1 MGELTPELY
10 ERCRRTLLDCSELE
24 DHASLQ
30 AVFVTSELRPFHPHL
45 PQANNKSERVA
56 QVLAYLVK
64 KQLQDGRTILPLFFQ
79 ALTLRYDS
87 ADAQHHHLND
97 LAQLTQIALSA
108 AANPD
113 RARLFICYK
122 RDAQPDHD
130 LALHLHKTLTGLG
143 HDVFIDQS
151 LRTGDAW
158 LQTIDEQIKNS
169 DFLLVLLSPA
179 SAESEMVQAEIHR
192 AYEYRQ
198 AQGKPQ
204 TLPIRVN
211 YEGLLP
217 YQIAAFLNRL
227 QHGVWRVEADTPHI
241 TQHILAAI
249 AGQASA
255 QPDESLPGVVFVSED
270 GRPLPHENSLLPPLA
285 AFDPRTLAVPGG
297 VVKLR
302 DRLYVPRQADEQLAR
317 QIVKRGSTTTIR
329 APRQTGKTSL
339 LVRGLR
345 QAREQGAETVLI
357 DLQSLGHEQFA
368 SLDVFLREIA
378 ALMGDELGLDEA
390 DIANTWRAT
399 RSAQRNL
406 NTLMEK
412 VILPEFD
419 TNPLVLAFDEADSM
433 LLTDFSSDFFRL
445 LRFWH
450 NRRATHE
457 IWDRL
462 NLVMVIA
469 TEPYLLIENVHES
482 PFNVGLRLDLP
493 DFTVEQVQWL
503 NQQHQE
509 PVDSADFAAFMIL
522 FHGHPYLTRKALYT
536 MAVDGLTWVEL
547 QEEAVQDNG
556 PFGDH
561 LRRHLWGLRQEASL
575 PPALKQ
581 VLRSGRCDD
590 ETARFR
596 LLRVGLIQGSGDVYT
611 PRCGLYQRYF
621 EEKLMG

>member
-1 MGELTPELY
+1 M
-10 ERCRRTLLDCSELE
+10 
-24 DHASLQ
+24 
-30 AVFVTSELRPFHPHL
+30 
-45 PQANNKSERVA
+45 
-56 QVLAYLVK
+56 
-64 KQLQDGRTILPLFFQ
+64 
-79 ALTLRYDS
+79 
-87 ADAQHHHLND
+87 
-97 LAQLTQIALSA
+97 
-108 AANPD
+108 
-113 RARLFICYK
+113 
-122 RDAQPDHD
+122 
-130 LALHLHKTLTGLG
+130 
-143 HDVFIDQS
+143 
-151 LRTGDAW
+151 
-158 LQTIDEQIKNS
+158 
-169 DFLLVLLSPA
+169 
-179 SAESEMVQAEIHR
+179 
-192 AYEYRQ
+192 
-198 AQGKPQ
+198 
-204 TLPIRVN
+204 
-211 YEGLLP
+211 
-217 YQIAAFLNRL
+217 
-227 QHGVWRVEADTPHI
+227 

-249 AGQASA
+249 DGQAST
-255 QPDESLPGVVFVSED
+255 QLDEPLPGALLVSED

-302 DRLYVPRQADEQLAR
+302 DTLYVTRQADEALAR
-317 QIVKRGSTTTIR
+317 QIVKQGSTTTIR

-345 QAREQGAETVLI
+345 QAHEQGAETVLI
-357 DLQSLGHEQFA
+357 DLQFVGQEQFA
-368 SLDVFLREIA
+368 SLDVFLREVVAMI
-378 ALMGDELGLDEA
+378 GDELGLDEA
-390 DIANTWRAT
+390 DIDRTWRSS

-406 NTLMEK
+406 NWLMEK

-457 IWDRL
+457 IWDNL

-493 DFTVEQVQWL
+493 DFSVEQVQWL

-509 PVDSADFAAFMIL
+509 PVQPANFADFMAL
-522 FHGHPYLTRKALYT
+522 FHGHPYLTRKALYA
-536 MAVDGLTWVEL
+536 MAVNGLSWAQL
-547 QEEAVQDNG
+547 QQEAVQDDG

-561 LRRHLWGLRQEASL
+561 LRRHLWGLRQEAGL

-581 VLRSGRCDD
+581 VLRSQRCDD

-621 EEKLMG
+621 AERLT

>member
-1 MGELTPELY
+1 MGELTPELV
-10 ERCRRTLLDCSELE
+10 ERCRQTLLDCGEFD
-24 DHASLQ
+24 DHANLQ
-30 AVFVTSELRPFHPHL
+30 AVFVTNELRPFQSRL
-45 PQANNKSERVA
+45 PQTTSKQERVA
-56 QVLAYLVK
+56 QVLAFLVD
-64 KQLQDGRTILPLFFQ
+64 KQLQDGRYILPLFLQ
-79 ALTLRYDS
+79 ALTSCYDP
-87 ADAQHHHLND
+87 ADAQHHALND
-97 LAQLTQIALSA
+97 LVELTQIALSA
-108 AANPD
+108 AANPN
-113 RARLFICYK
+113 RAKLFICYK
-122 RDAQPDHD
+122 RDAQPDHN

-143 HDVFIDQS
+143 HDVFIDQTI
-151 LRTGDAW
+151 RTSETW
-158 LQTIDEQIKNS
+158 LQTIDEQIKSS

-198 AQGKPQ
+198 EQGKPQ
-204 TLPIRVN
+204 VLPIRIN
-211 YEGLLP
+211 YEGLIP

-227 QHGVWRVEADTPHI
+227 QHGVWRDETDTLPV

-249 AGQASA
+249 AGQAGT
-255 QPDESLPGVVFVSED
+255 QVDEMLSEVVMVSED

-302 DRLYVPRQADEQLAR
+302 DKLYVPRQDDERLAR
-317 QIVKRGSTTTIR
+317 QVVRRGSTTTIR

-345 QAREQGAETVLI
+345 QARKQGAEAVLI
-357 DLQSLGHEQFA
+357 DLQFVGREQFA
-368 SLDVFLREIA
+368 SLSVFLREVA
-378 ALMGDELGLDEA
+378 AFIGDELGLDEA
-390 DIANTWRAT
+390 DIERVWRSS

-406 NTLMEK
+406 NWFMEK
-412 VILPEFD
+412 VVLPEFD
-419 TNPLVLAFDEADSM
+419 DSPLVLAFDEADSM
-433 LLTDFSSDFFRL
+433 LLTDFSSDFFRM

-457 IWDRL
+457 IWDNL

-482 PFNVGLRLDLP
+482 PFNVGLRLNLP
-493 DFTVEQVQWL
+493 DFSAKQVQWL
-503 NQQHQE
+503 NQQHGE
-509 PVDSADFAAFMIL
+509 PVHPADFADFMAL
-522 FHGHPYLTRKALYT
+522 FHGHPYLTRKALYA
-536 MAVDGLTWVEL
+536 MAVDGLSWVQL
-547 QEEAVQDNG
+547 QEAAVQDDG

-561 LRRHLWGLRQEASL
+561 LRRHLWGLRQEKSL
-575 PPALKQ
+575 PSALKQ
-581 VLRSGRCDD
+581 VLRSQRCDD

-621 EEKLMG
+621 EGKLA